1 MTFCFPNS
9 TSIYM
14 SPAWNFSK
22 PTGIKLY
29 NCDEKNWSYFLQT
42 SANIFDAP
50 WLEFAIPQEDNHK
63 NFLDTKTEYDGCK
76 MFKRLDKTSNE
87 NVCTPQRFNESNT
100 EKCQDFIFDNTY
112 FDETLATKFNLV
124 CENKHYKSLLG
135 TLFIIALL
143 FGSLIGGRIG

>member
-1 MTFCFPNS
+1 MRKVDFFP
-9 TSIYM
+9 
-14 SPAWNFSK
+14 
-22 PTGIKLY
+22 
-29 NCDEKNWSYFLQT
+29 LQT
-42 SANIFDAP
+42 SANIFDAQ
-50 WLEFAIPQEDNHK
+50 WLEFAIPLQKHSN

-76 MFKRLDKTSNE
+76 MFKRLDKISKPLTVSNE
-87 NVCTPQRFNESNT
+87 NVCTPQLFNESHT

-135 TLFIIALL
+135 SLFIIALL

>member
-1 MTFCFPNS
+1 MRK
-9 TSIYM
+9 I
-14 SPAWNFSK
+14 NF
-22 PTGIKLY
+22 
-29 NCDEKNWSYFLQT
+29 YFLQT
-42 SANIFDAP
+42 SANIFDEQ
-50 WLEFAIPQEDNHK
+50 WLEFAIPREDDHK

-76 MFKRLDKTSNE
+76 MFKRLDKTSKPLTVSNE
-87 NVCTPQRFNESNT
+87 NVCTPQLFNESNT

-143 FGSLIGGRIG
+143 FGSLIGGWIGYV